1 MEQTI
6 IGYYSADKTKN
17 NFCVSEKSE
26 IIICG
31 RTQDFPPQPE
41 NFKFYPV
48 TFPDV
53 LGWIAGGKIFVCL
66 NRSAF
71 QLYAKEFY
79 KMTVRMI
86 ANNSAELEQMTKD
99 EFISIKFDFIK
110 LQTNY
115 QLN

>member
-31 RTQDFPPQPE
+31 RMQDFPPQPE

-48 TFPDV
+48 TFPD
-53 LGWIAGGKIFVCL
+53 LLFWIVGGKTLTCL
-66 NRSAF
+66 DRSAF